1 MLLSV
6 RKQDNL
12 LTQPV
17 RKTDYLLQTAGK
29 NFPPA
34 NSENRLHQNV
44 VYSRSTRWSFSP
56 SRSSHTR
63 SDLVATPGKSCCCLP
78 EWPTPELIYCSR
90 LMQSKKSNRLRFQLQ
105 EAHTSWER
113 VALIAGVDTSGLLFQ
128 TFIAG
133 KPHPCHR
140 ILELTP

>member
-1 MLLSV
+1 MPLSV
-6 RKQDNL
+6 RNQDNL

-17 RKTDYLLQTAGK
+17 RKQIMCCK
-29 NFPPA
+29 QPEKKI
-34 NSENRLHQNV
+34 SRRQIENRLRQNV

-56 SRSSHTR
+56 SPSSHTR

-78 EWPTPELIYCSR
+78 EWPTPELIYSCR
-90 LMQSKKSNRLRFQLQ
+90 LMQSKKSNRLRYQLQ

-133 KPHPCHR
+133 KPHPCHS